1 MEILI
6 IIGIIALIF
15 YGYFQAKKQDTILI
29 DDAFLSQPNKNVIA
43 GMDFGQGKDKTATA
57 YYLNG
62 LIMTPKQ
69 YGELHGNGKSR
80 VKKSNRLKL
89 RK

>member
-29 DDAFLSQPNKNVIA
+29 DDSFGVDHSIIKITDPYKELRENPIIFLT
-43 GMDFGQGKDKTATA
+43 G
-57 YYLNG
+57 
-62 LIMTPKQ
+62 MTPKQ
-69 YGELHGNGKSR
+69 YGEIHGNGKSR

>member
-29 DDAFLSQPNKNVIA
+29 DDTFAVDHSIKITDPYKGLRDNPIVFLT
-43 GMDFGQGKDKTATA
+43 G
-57 YYLNG
+57 
-62 LIMTPKQ
+62 MTPKQ

>member
-15 YGYFQAKKQDTILI
+15 YDYFQAKKQDTILI
-29 DDAFLSQPNKNVIA
+29 DDTFGVDHSIKITDPYKCLRDNPIIFLT
-43 GMDFGQGKDKTATA
+43 G
-57 YYLNG
+57 
-62 LIMTPKQ
+62 MTPKQ
-69 YGELHGNGKSR
+69 YGEIHGNGKSR